1 MAGAVETEEFVLACW
16 EKKKGKIEKNKNKIF
31 YLLNINYITLTSNMG
46 PGQVEAL
53 GRCPSCPGSRPGLIL
68 CKENLCI
75 FLPFFSFFTVFHPM
89 FQEPNTEKKN
99 QMRYYFPTFI
109 FVNGSL
115 EFNAY
120 RITMVNSIMSKKK
133 ST

>member
-1 MAGAVETEEFVLACW
+1 MHFP
-16 EKKKGKIEKNKNKIF
+16 F
-31 YLLNINYITLTSNMG
+31 S
-46 PGQVEAL
+46 
-53 GRCPSCPGSRPGLIL
+53 
-68 CKENLCI
+68 
-75 FLPFFSFFTVFHPM
+75 FFSFFTVFHPM
-89 FQEPNTEKKN
+89 FLEPNTQKKN

-133 ST
+133 STEEIENFLSVDVFFKT

>member
-1 MAGAVETEEFVLACW
+1 MHFP
-16 EKKKGKIEKNKNKIF
+16 F
-31 YLLNINYITLTSNMG
+31 
-46 PGQVEAL
+46 
-53 GRCPSCPGSRPGLIL
+53 
-68 CKENLCI
+68 
-75 FLPFFSFFTVFHPM
+75 FFFFSFFIVFHPK
-89 FQEPNTEKKN
+89 FLEPNTKKKIKN

-133 ST
+133 STEEIENFLSVDVFFKT

>member
-1 MAGAVETEEFVLACW
+1 MHF
-16 EKKKGKIEKNKNKIF
+16 
-31 YLLNINYITLTSNMG
+31 
-46 PGQVEAL
+46 P
-53 GRCPSCPGSRPGLIL
+53 
-68 CKENLCI
+68 
-75 FLPFFSFFTVFHPM
+75 FSFFLLYCFPPKVSRAKHKK
-89 FQEPNTEKKN
+89 KKN

-133 ST
+133 STEEIEFFLSVDVFFKT